1 MVQRVVGS
9 NPISR
14 PTIKNEYLVTHFFLM
29 YLNQIFSANNDKIF
43 KKTKIRLFQ
52 KMRQNL
58 LFLDEIGILESDLYL
73 FHSKTSC
80 EKKSDF

>member
-1 MVQRVVGS
+1 MS
-9 NPISR
+9 TWLPI
-14 PTIKNEYLVTHFFLM
+14 FFDVFKSD
-29 YLNQIFSANNDKIF
+29 FSANNDKIF
-43 KKTKIRLFQ
+43 KKIRMYLFQ

-58 LFLDEIGILESDLYL
+58 LFLDKIGILKRDLYL

>member
-1 MVQRVVGS
+1 
-9 NPISR
+9 
-14 PTIKNEYLVTHFFLM
+14 M
-29 YLNQIFSANNDKIF
+29 YLNQIFSANNDKVF

-58 LFLDEIGILESDLYL
+58 LFLDKIAILKRDLYL

>member
-1 MVQRVVGS
+1 
-9 NPISR
+9 
-14 PTIKNEYLVTHFFLM
+14 
-29 YLNQIFSANNDKIF
+29 
-43 KKTKIRLFQ
+43 
-52 KMRQNL
+52 MRQNL